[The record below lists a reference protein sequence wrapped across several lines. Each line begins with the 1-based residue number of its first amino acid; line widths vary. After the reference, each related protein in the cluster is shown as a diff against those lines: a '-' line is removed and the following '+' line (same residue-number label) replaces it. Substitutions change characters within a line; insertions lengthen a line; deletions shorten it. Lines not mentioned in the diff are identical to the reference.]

1 MKPTPWFGGLALLLA
16 APVLFAQTPTAPR
29 PAPPAATTPAPAD
42 SGLDGLTF
50 YQLLLGEMNLQS
62 GEPGASYSLMLD
74 AARKGNSEQLYQRA
88 VEIALQS
95 RSGDAA
101 LQAARAWKQA
111 FPQSRS
117 ANRFVLQILVALNR
131 VPESAEPLKAELTGV
146 TPDNLPPTLAAIIRT
161 YARVSDKKL
170 AASVIE
176 QALKE
181 QLANPA
187 SAAISWATVGRLRLA
202 AGDNTGALDAA
213 TRGRAADRKA
223 EAPIVLALDL
233 IDPKTPQAE
242 VLVKEFLAATPDPD
256 IRLAY
261 ARALIDAQRFAEAT
275 EQLQIG
281 IGQQPNRPES
291 WLILGVLQL
300 QDNQPDPAE
309 KSLKRYLDLSES
321 MMPEERKRGAAQA
334 YLSLAQIAEK
344 RRDYSGAEAWLM
356 KIDNP
361 QDATSA
367 QFRRAS
373 ILAKQ
378 GKMNEARQLIRSL
391 PTRTPA
397 EARQKLMAE
406 VQLLRENKLY
416 KDAHAV
422 LGKALVA
429 EPKDTD
435 LLYDQAL
442 IAEKMGALDEM
453 ERLLRRVTQ
462 IKPDAHHAYNAL
474 GYSLAERN
482 VRLPEARQ
490 LIQKALEYAPGDPFI
505 RDSLGWV
512 EFRMGNK
519 DEALKVLEAAYKARP
534 DAEIAAHYGEVL
546 WSAGQRDRAQAIWKE
561 GLMLNATNETLLE
574 VLKRL
579 KVKL

>member
-1 MKPTPWFGGLALLLA
+1 MKLIPWFGGLALAVA
-16 APVLFAQTPTAPR
+16 APMLLAQTPAATR
-29 PAPPAATTPAPAD
+29 PASAASATTPPAD
-42 SGLDGLTF
+42 SGLDGLMF

-62 GEPGASYSLMLD
+62 GEPGAGYSLMLD
-74 AARKGNSEQLYQRA
+74 AARKANSEQLYQRA

-111 FPQSRS
+111 FPKSRP

-131 VPESAEPLKAELTGV
+131 VPESAEPLKAELAGV
-146 TPDNLPPTLAAIIRT
+146 TPDSLPPTLAAIIGT
-161 YARVSDKKL
+161 YARVSDKKM
-170 AASVIE
+170 AAAVVE

-181 QLANPA
+181 QLANPTTA
-187 SAAISWATVGRLRLA
+187 PITWATVGRLRLA
-202 AGDNTGALDAA
+202 AGDSPGALEAA

-223 EAPIVLALDL
+223 EAPVVLALDL
-233 IDPKTPQAE
+233 IDPKLPQAE
-242 VLVKEFLAATPDPD
+242 ALVKEFLAATPDPD

-281 IGQQPNRPES
+281 IDQQPNRPES
-291 WLILGVLQL
+291 WLIMGVLQL
-300 QDNQPDPAE
+300 QDNQSDAAE
-309 KSLKRYLDLSES
+309 KSLKRYLTLSES
-321 MMPEERKRGAAQA
+321 MMPEERKRGLAQA

-344 RRDYSGAEAWLM
+344 RRDYAGAEAWLA
-356 KIDNP
+356 KIENP
-361 QDATSA
+361 QDASAA

-378 GKMNEARQLIRSL
+378 GKMGEARQLIRSL
-391 PTRTPA
+391 PTRTPV

-406 VQLLRENKLY
+406 VQLLREHKLY
-416 KDAHAV
+416 KEAHVV

-429 EPKDTD
+429 EPKDTE

-453 ERLLRRVTQ
+453 EKLLRRVIQ
-462 IKPDAHHAYNAL
+462 LKPDAQHAYNAL
-474 GYSLAERN
+474 GYSMAERN

-519 DEALKVLEAAYKARP
+519 NEALRILEAAYKARP
-534 DAEIAAHYGEVL
+534 DAEIAAHLGEVL

-561 GLMLNATNETLLE
+561 GMMLNANSETLLE